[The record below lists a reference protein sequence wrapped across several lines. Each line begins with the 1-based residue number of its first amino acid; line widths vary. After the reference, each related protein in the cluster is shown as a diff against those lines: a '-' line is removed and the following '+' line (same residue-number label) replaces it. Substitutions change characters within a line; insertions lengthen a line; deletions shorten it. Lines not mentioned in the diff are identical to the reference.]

1 MRFRIHPLAVFLIVL
16 ATGLPTFQ
24 GLAQDTTASIDSLLE
39 FSEKMI
45 TPKEIKEDQRSLE
58 ENIKKAQQ
66 FTFQL
71 NRINQTVNN
80 PLDTILIQELIP
92 NADRYIDIVGR
103 RLETQDSKINLRYL
117 NALENW
123 LNSILQDLLKAEES
137 INKRVDQLFD
147 VRIKLDSIKQDE
159 LTRSSLRDT
168 TLVPGYQQT
177 IDNLNDRLVKTDSI
191 LNQER
196 FFAAGYQSRISNLII
211 RMNDIEEL
219 IENQKRILE
228 RALFEKETNFIWEPN
243 PFPSTKRLIFNFRDS
258 FRFNLNITR
267 NYIGNHL
274 GNNIFLLMLFGV
286 LYYWMSQNLKKIRS
300 EKKFSALIM
309 NRIRYVNRHPL
320 LASILIVMAISPF
333 LYPNPPVS
341 FLSSL
346 LIIQV
351 SISGTLLRKRIG
363 STSMKVWLLF
373 FALFLISITSNLY
386 WEVSY
391 QERWYLLVLFLFGI
405 YLGWKLISLEKEK
418 EEALP
423 NYIPSVAK
431 IYIAL
436 TILAILLNLLGRF
449 SLSKMIGITAT
460 LGLMHAVPLV
470 IFVAIIKEIIY
481 LQIEVG
487 RANERDFTSVIDFY
501 DIQKRVN
508 RFASYLAIAIWGY
521 FFLESIGVL
530 DSVIKRVGDFLSQP
544 RSILNAT
551 FNFAQIGIF
560 FLIIYIATFLANSIA
575 YFTQIKDQQSGAQR
589 SKKMGSS
596 VLLIRLALLIAGFLI
611 AAAASGISMDKIT
624 IVLGA
629 FSLGI
634 SFGLQT
640 IVNNLVSGVIL
651 AFEKPIQIG
660 DTVQVGNIEG
670 IVKDIGIR
678 ASKIKNWDGA
688 EVIIPNGDLLS
699 QSLTNWTLSDKQRRV
714 ELIIGVSYN
723 ADMDLVTQLIKA
735 QLETEGILHNPPS
748 RVLLQT
754 FADNSVNFRVLFW
767 VEDVDVWIM
776 IRDKVMRGIFSSFKE
791 HNVEIPFPQR
801 DLYVKSFPGLIHEKV
816 FKTDD

>member
-1 MRFRIHPLAVFLIVL
+1 MRFNFYFLSVFFFLLVIL
-16 ATGLPTFQ
+16 LSSSYSLGQ
-24 GLAQDTTASIDSLLE
+24 ETTTSIDSLLE
-39 FSEKMI
+39 FSEQKVAPEQI
-45 TPKEIKEDQRSLE
+45 LEDRRSLE

-71 NRINQTVNN
+71 NRINQVVNS
-80 PLDTILIQELIP
+80 PLDTLLLQEGIP
-92 NADRYIDIVGR
+92 NAERYLEIVGQ
-103 RLETQDSKINLRYL
+103 RLDNQDSKINLRYL

-123 LNSILQDLLKAEES
+123 LNYILEDLNKGQEN
-137 INKRVDQLFD
+137 INQRVDQLFA
-147 VRIKLDSIKQDE
+147 VRLKLDSIKRDE

-168 TLVPGYQQT
+168 TLLPGYQQT
-177 IDNLNDRLVKTDSI
+177 ITSLNDRLVKTDST

-196 FFAAGYQSRISNLII
+196 FLAAGYQSRISNLII
-211 RMNDIEEL
+211 RMNDIEERL
-219 IENQKRILE
+219 EAQKRLLE
-228 RALFEKETNFIWEPN
+228 RALLEKETNYLWEPN
-243 PFPSTKRLIFNFRDS
+243 AFPSTERLIFIFRDS
-258 FRFNLNITR
+258 FKFNLNITR
-267 NYIGNHL
+267 NYINNHL
-274 GNNIFLLMLFGV
+274 GNNLLLILLFGL
-286 LYYWMSQNLKKIRS
+286 LYYISLQNLKKIRKEKEFS
-300 EKKFSALIM
+300 ELIM
-309 NRIRYVNRHPL
+309 NRIKYVNRYPL
-320 LASILIVMAISPF
+320 FASLIIIMSISPF

-341 FLSSL
+341 FFSFL
-346 LIIQV
+346 LILKV
-351 SISGTLLRKRIG
+351 TISGVLLRKRIG
-363 STSMKVWLLF
+363 SNSMKIWGLF

-386 WEVSY
+386 WEVAY
-391 QERWYLLVLFLFGI
+391 QERWHLLILGLLGI
-405 YLGWKLISLEKEK
+405 YLGWRMISLEKEK

-423 NYIPSVAK
+423 KYIPIAAK
-431 IYIAL
+431 IYISL
-436 TILAILLNLLGRF
+436 SVLGILANILGRF
-449 SLSKMIGITAT
+449 SLGKMIGITAT
-460 LGLMHAVPLV
+460 LSLMHAVPLV
-470 IFVAIIKEIIY
+470 IFVAIIREMIY
-481 LQIEVG
+481 LQIEVS
-487 RANERDFTSVIDFY
+487 RANERDFTSVIDYY

-508 RFASYLAIAIWGY
+508 RFASYLAIVIWGY
-521 FFLESIGVL
+521 FFLESLGIL
-530 DSVIKRVGDFLSQP
+530 DSILRRVGDFLSQP
-544 RSILNAT
+544 RNILNAT

-575 YFTQIKDQQSGAQR
+575 YFTQIRDQQSDAQR

-596 VLLIRLALLIAGFLI
+596 VLLIRLALLITGFLI

-670 IVKDIGIR
+670 VVKDIGIR

-688 EVIIPNGDLLS
+688 EVIIPNGDLLA

-723 ADMDLVTQLIKA
+723 ADMDLVTQLIQKE
-735 QLETEGILHNPPS
+735 LEVEGILHSPPA

-767 VEDVDVWIM
+767 VNDVDVWVIM
-776 IRDKVMRGIFSSFKE
+776 RDQVMRAIFKSFKE
-791 HNVEIPFPQR
+791 HGVEIPFPQR
-801 DLYVKSFPGLIHEKV
+801 DLHVKSFPGLIQEKV
-816 FKTDD
+816 FKADD